1 MMKQKIYIETSVL
14 SYLTSNPSRDVVIAG
29 KQQITQEWWSSK
41 RHVYELYISELVI
54 EEIRRG
60 DEREAE
66 KRLQAIRG
74 ISIAEINEDIL
85 RIARNILKVVHLPQ
99 KAIND
104 AFHIA
109 TAIHHRMHFLLSW
122 NCKHIANPNNQR
134 PINNISM
141 MNGWNELIICT
152 PLELL
157 GE

>member
-1 MMKQKIYIETSVL
+1 MKQKIYIETSVL

-74 ISIAEINEDIL
+74 ISIAEINEAI
-85 RIARNILKVVHLPQ
+85 RRSAARK
-99 KAIND
+99 
-104 AFHIA
+104 
-109 TAIHHRMHFLLSW
+109 S
-122 NCKHIANPNNQR
+122 
-134 PINNISM
+134 
-141 MNGWNELIICT
+141 
-152 PLELL
+152 
-157 GE
+157 